1 MVTRTDA
8 AFTYT
13 NLNALQS
20 LKRGAREGS
29 SEAIQQTAQQFEAL
43 FLQLMLKGMRA
54 TQFDDSGLLN
64 SEQTQFY
71 QGLFDQ
77 QIALDLSQRGSLG
90 LADMIAEQLGGEKS
104 LKPPRTVLNI
114 THSAA
119 VSARL
124 STHYTGAS
132 EVSMG
137 QIIPPQGSTDAT
149 SFTPSSPEAF
159 VRYMWPHAQRV
170 AQQFGVAPE
179 VLIAQAALET
189 GWGKSVPQH
198 SDGRSSH
205 NLFGIKAD
213 QSWSGERVVNT
224 TLEFIDGLPVRRRDP
239 FRAYGSY
246 ADSFAD
252 YANFLNNNPRYQTA
266 LRVRENKSAFVH
278 ALQQAG
284 YATDP
289 EYANKIERVMNS
301 DAFKK
306 GLEGLKFTASEP
318 INASKG

>member
-1 MVTRTDA
+1 MVSRTDA

-20 LKRGAREGS
+20 LKRDAREGS

-43 FLQLMLKGMRA
+43 FLQTVLKGMRA

-77 QIALDLSQRGSLG
+77 QIALDLSQRNTLG
-90 LADMIAEQLGGEKS
+90 LADMIAQQLGSEEP
-104 LKPPRTVLNI
+104 LAPPRTILNF
-114 THSAA
+114 THPAAA
-119 VSARL
+119 VGAY
-124 STHYTGAS
+124 STTGSTGVAD
-132 EVSMG
+132 VAVG
-137 QIIPPQGSTDAT
+137 QMIPPHGPITP
-149 SFTPSSPEAF
+149 FTPSSPEAF
-159 VRYMWPHAQRV
+159 VRHMWPHAQRV
-170 AQQFGVAPE
+170 ADQFGVAPE

-213 QSWSGERVVNT
+213 KSWSGGRVVNT

-252 YANFLNNNPRYQTA
+252 YANFLNDNPRYQTA

-289 EYANKIERVMNS
+289 EYAAKIERVMDS

-306 GLEGLKFTASEP
+306 GLQGLKFTASEP

>member
-1 MVTRTDA
+1 VVTHTDA

-13 NLNALQS
+13 NLSGLQS
-20 LKRGAREGS
+20 LKRSARKGS

-64 SEQTQFY
+64 SEQTRFY

-77 QIALDLSQRGSLG
+77 QIALDLSQRSALG
-90 LADMIAEQLGGEKS
+90 LADVIARQLGGDNP
-104 LKPPRTVLNI
+104 LTPPRTVLTM
-114 THSAA
+114 THSTVTQRSVTPA
-119 VSARL
+119 
-124 STHYTGAS
+124 
-132 EVSMG
+132 
-137 QIIPPQGSTDAT
+137 QGSPAAGPIVAPKGAVDQT
-149 SFTPSSPEAF
+149 SFMPSSPEAF
-159 VRYMWPHAQRV
+159 VRHMWSHAQSV
-170 AQQFGVAPE
+170 ATQFGVAPE

-213 QSWSGERVVNT
+213 KGWSGERVVNT

-252 YANFLNNNPRYQTA
+252 YANFLNSNPRYQTA

-289 EYANKIERVMNS
+289 DYAVKIERVMDS
-301 DAFKK
+301 EAFKN
-306 GLEGLKFTASEP
+306 GLQGLKFVAGEP
-318 INASKG
+318 ISVFKG